1 MCPALNDSNLPL
13 GVSDPSPANSPCSS
27 RGESPS
33 MSRPQVR
40 LPQALTGLKRQGEG
54 GVFQVVKVR
63 SKASS
68 DTRLKASSDTQLT
81 VTASTVYFPGSR
93 GTWVHCSRAL
103 PCGRPC
109 PPSGIPRP
117 SIPRRGDSPKN
128 PGHGAGSFSGSLSL
142 KEVGESRDQGSQPAG
157 N

>member
-27 RGESPS
+27 GGESPS
-33 MSRPQVR
+33 ISRPQVR

-54 GVFQVVKVR
+54 GVFRVVKVR
-63 SKASS
+63 SKAPS
-68 DTRLKASSDTQLT
+68 DTRLTA
-81 VTASTVYFPGSR
+81 TASTVYFPGSR
-93 GTWVHCSRAL
+93 GTWARCSRAL

-109 PPSGIPRP
+109 PLSGIPRP
-117 SIPRRGDSPKN
+117 GIPRRGDSPKN
-128 PGHGAGSFSGSLSL
+128 PGHGAGSFGGSLSL